1 MKIAILGLC
10 SAIQAHRLTHKNTC
24 NIHHACDFV
33 NDDGTDVNMDL
44 NPEYLQTGA
53 TIRIRTKDD
62 DDTVAGARE
71 KFALMQ
77 A

>member
-44 NPEYLQTGA
+44 NPEYL
-53 TIRIRTKDD
+53 
-62 DDTVAGARE
+62 
-71 KFALMQ
+71 
-77 A
+77 